1 MFCCL
6 QLLSSEEYQSSK
18 RISVYLSMPMEVQ
31 TEGILQVHV
40 IILKIRL
47 PYQRVRRMVNLIHLH
62 RLSQLEHMARDIT
75 MYIG

>member
-31 TEGILQVHV
+31 TEGILQVHM
-40 IILKIRL
+40 IIL
-47 PYQRVRRMVNLIHLH
+47 RRYVYLINVY
-62 RLSQLEHMARDIT
+62 AVW
-75 MYIG
+75 